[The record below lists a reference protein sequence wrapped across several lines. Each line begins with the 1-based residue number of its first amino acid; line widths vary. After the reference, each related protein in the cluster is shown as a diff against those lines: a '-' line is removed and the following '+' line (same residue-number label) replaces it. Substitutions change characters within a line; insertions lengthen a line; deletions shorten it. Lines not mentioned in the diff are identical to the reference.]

1 MTQLVP
7 DLSGS
12 AREPSA
18 NLFQF
23 LAERATTS
31 GWLDRPAFT
40 TGQTHG
46 EVYAAAARAAGVL
59 YEWGVHPGTRVLIVL
74 HDSAALIAALLG
86 TFHLGALAVLASPHA
101 TEEEHAHILADSAP
115 WLVVCEP
122 DLACRF
128 GAVLVPADLDRVPAT
143 VPEPAGVD
151 PEAPAY
157 VQYTSGTTGP
167 SKGVVHGPFDPLT
180 FCRAFG
186 TALEIEPEDVLFSA
200 SKACYPWGL
209 GIAFFA
215 LYFGAS
221 AVLWPDQAGAGG
233 IALQARAHRPTLL
246 FTYPAHYARM
256 IDITD
261 PGDFSSLR
269 AACTAGESLMPALAD
284 RIEAF
289 LGCPLLNGFGTTEA
303 GHTFITN
310 TPRLRRRGSLGVP
323 LDPFEVSIR
332 VGGREARAG
341 ERGALHV
348 RGPCVLREYLNL
360 PAATGEVLGAD
371 GWLRTG
377 DLVHRDHDGFV
388 YHHGRIEDL
397 HVIGGVTVVPAE
409 LERLIGTHPAVAE
422 VAVVGE
428 GEALRAFV
436 VPTER
441 SVPDAQLENAL
452 LKLARTGPATV
463 VSVTLMEGLPRTTN
477 GKIRRRLLSGPA
489 T

>member
-7 DLSGS
+7 DLSGL
-12 AREPSA
+12 EPDHPP
-18 NLFQF
+18 NLALL
-23 LAERATTS
+23 LAERAATH
-31 GWLDRPAFT
+31 GWHDRPAFS

-46 EVYAAAARAAGVL
+46 EVYTAAARAAGVL
-59 YEWGVHPGTRVLIVL
+59 YESGVRPGTRVLIVFP
-74 HDSAALIAALLG
+74 DSCTLIAVLLG

-101 TEEEHAHILADSAP
+101 TEDEHARILADSAP

-122 DLACRF
+122 GLAGRF
-128 GAVLVPADLDRVPAT
+128 GEFVVLIDLDRASAT
-143 VPEPAGVD
+143 IPEPVGVD

-167 SKGVVHGPFDPLT
+167 PKGVVHGQFDPLM

-186 TALEIEPEDVLFSA
+186 EALEIGPDDVLFSA

-209 GIAFFA
+209 GIAVFA

-221 AVLWPDQAGAGG
+221 AVLWPEAAGVGG

-246 FTYPAHYARM
+246 FTDPARYARL
-256 IDITD
+256 IDLAD

-269 AACTAGESLMPALAD
+269 AACTAGESLPPSLAG

-289 LGCPLLNGFGTTEA
+289 LGCPLLDGLGTTEA
-303 GHTFITN
+303 GHTFIAN
-310 TPRLRRRGSLGVP
+310 TPRRRRRGALGIP

-348 RGPCVLREYLNL
+348 RGACVMRAYLNL
-360 PAATGEVLGAD
+360 PTETGEVLGAD

-377 DLVHRDHDGFV
+377 DFVHRDHDGFV

-397 HVIGGVTVVPAE
+397 RVIGGVMVVPAE

-422 VAVVGE
+422 VAVVSE
-428 GEALRAFV
+428 REALRAFV
-436 VPTER
+436 VPAAC
-441 SVPDAQLENAL
+441 SVPDARLEQEL
-452 LKLARTGPATV
+452 LRFAQTRPGV
-463 VSVTLMEGLPRTTN
+463 VSVTLMPGLPRTAS
-477 GKIRRRLLSGPA
+477 GKIRRSLLSGLG